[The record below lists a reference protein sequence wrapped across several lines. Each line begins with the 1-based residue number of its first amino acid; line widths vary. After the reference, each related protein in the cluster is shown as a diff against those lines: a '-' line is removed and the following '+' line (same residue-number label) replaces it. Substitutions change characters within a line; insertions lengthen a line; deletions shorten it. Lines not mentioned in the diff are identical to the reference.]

1 MGLTQYSLRFGHGSF
16 FGYDFVVL
24 TTKNSQTSRPL
35 LSHQNHF
42 EFGYERDGVFHPFS
56 ARKNSTDSW
65 TVRYGRSRRMPMGFR
80 SECGETARTIRRDTN
95 DPIVVL
101 FSGGADSEVALRA
114 FAESGIA
121 VSVAILRFA
130 EDLNIHDY
138 AWAVMICETLRV
150 PYRFY
155 DLDLRKFWKT
165 EAIEYAKATQC
176 VSPQLLSTM
185 WLVDQVEGYPVLGS
199 GEHYIAKRPP
209 ANPSQASEAYPRT
222 HWDLIEKE
230 KIAAWYRHFL
240 VRGRSGC
247 PGFFQYTPELMLSW
261 LVDPMGLDLWN
272 DRIPGKLDSMSTKL
286 RFYKQH
292 FDIKDRPK
300 YSGFEKLTSE
310 DLLFRTTL
318 YDLFSDAD
326 WAYATPVPYLV
337 RSLSPKPESYPP
349 SEVLSQAPISLGEPE
364 LPTPYRYKMSRP
376 V

>member
-1 MGLTQYSLRFGHGSF
+1 MTTHDTTAPRTPILTHR
-16 FGYDFVVL
+16 
-24 TTKNSQTSRPL
+24 
-35 LSHQNHF
+35 NHF
-42 EFGYERDGVFHPFS
+42 EFGYERDRIFVPYV
-56 ARKNSTDSW
+56 ARKSSTDLW
-65 TVRYGRSRRMPMGFR
+65 TVKYGRSQRMPMSFR
-80 SECGETARTIRRDTN
+80 SECCETARTIRRNTDL
-95 DPIVVL
+95 PIVVL

-114 FAESGIA
+114 FVESGVE
-121 VSVAILRFA
+121 VSAAILRFA
-130 EDLNIHDY
+130 DDLNVHDY

-155 DLDLRKFWKT
+155 DLNLRDFWNS
-165 EAIEYAKATQC
+165 EALQYARDTQC

-185 WLVDQVEGYPVLGS
+185 WLVDQIDGYPVLGS
-199 GEHYIAKRPP
+199 GEHYIAKRSPS
-209 ANPSQASEAYPRT
+209 NPSQASDEYPRT

-240 VRGRSGC
+240 VRGRDGC

-272 DRIPGKLDSMSTKL
+272 DRILGKLDSMSTKL

-300 YSGFEKLTSE
+300 YSGFEKLTE
-310 DLLFRTTL
+310 ADLQFRKTL
-318 YDLFSDAD
+318 YELFSDAD

-337 RSLSPKPESYPP
+337 RELSPQPGVFPP
-349 SEVLSQAPISLGEPE
+349 AQVLSQAPATPGEPDF
-364 LPTPYRYKMSRP
+364 PTPYRYKMSAP